1 MQPSWDRSKTVA
13 GTPEGAVWFDS
24 SGKSGRIME
33 EESLRLVQVKRK
45 DKYERNTW

>member
-1 MQPSWDRSKTVA
+1 MGQSKTVA

-33 EESLRLVQVKRK
+33 EELLRLAQVKTK
-45 DKYERNTW
+45 DKYERDMW